1 MNAEKRPVRRARI
14 PHRKTSVFDEWK
26 ENLFEW
32 KEWCGENRDL
42 ATLNVQAIWKKVR
55 SKAGLFW
62 KGESRS
68 HSEGHLFLE
77 TESRLGQDVLFF
89 AAGIRRMGI
98 DLKEKM
104 HLHRKSRAYSQ
115 AARRGWFEEIR
126 LHPGLF
132 LLIAVC
138 AAALTAG
145 LSLYTR
151 ASVVSYNGVELGG
164 VSNVR
169 VVSAVIGDLE
179 SITRETLGDEDYA
192 VDLSLLEKEGQWIPR
207 RELESRQELED
218 RLSAQLGEVAYAYT
232 LYVNGEPIAAT
243 TFPGALEELL
253 EQLKN
258 VYRTP
263 YTVDL
268 YFEEDVEIRQE
279 YVDTELVK
287 NLGYIAQIMNET
299 KQGEVTYVVKSGDAP
314 SVIAEEAGISYAEL
328 QNMNRGYDWS
338 ILHVGDVLTVSNAVP
353 YLTVV
358 NVEIQNYVQDVPYG
372 VEYVDDDSMYQ
383 GDYKV
388 LSPGEFG
395 KADVTANVIYV
406 NGEESGR
413 QVVSNVVLIDPVTE
427 QQAAGTIP
435 RPSWFPTGSFRWPCN
450 GILTSRF
457 GRRNTGIP
465 GATTNHQGID
475 IANSSGT
482 PIYAADGGTV
492 VTAGWGGSSWGY
504 LVTIDHG
511 NGYMTY
517 YGHNSKVIVH
527 PGDHVYKGQQISLM
541 GSTGVSSGPHCHF
554 GVKLNGTFVN
564 PLNYLS

>member
-1 MNAEKRPVRRARI
+1 MKANEKVNPGKRTQPSK
-14 PHRKTSVFDEWK
+14 KTVFDLWK

-32 KEWCGENRDL
+32 KEWWGENRDL
-42 ATLNVQAIWKKVR
+42 VTLNVQACWKKLWT
-55 SKAGLFW
+55 KARLFW
-62 KGESRS
+62 QGETRL
-68 HSEGHLFLE
+68 HQERHLFLE
-77 TESRLGQDVLFF
+77 SESRLGQDVLFL
-89 AAGIRRMGI
+89 AAGLRRHSIG
-98 DLKEKM
+98 LREKV
-104 HLHRKSRAYSQ
+104 HLRRKDRAYSQ
-115 AARRGWFEEIR
+115 AARRGWFEKIR
-126 LHPGLF
+126 LHPVLF
-132 LLIAVC
+132 LLVAVS
-138 AAALTAG
+138 ASALAAG
-145 LSLYTR
+145 LSLYTH
-151 ASVVSYNGVELGG
+151 ASMVSYNGVELGG

-169 VVSAVIGDLE
+169 VVSAAVENIE
-179 SITRETLGDEDYA
+179 AITRETLGDQEYT
-192 VDLSLLEKEGQWIPR
+192 VDLSLLEEEGQWIPR
-207 RELESRQELED
+207 RELESRQQLED
-218 RLSAQLGEVAYAYT
+218 QLSDQLGEVTYAYV

-258 VYRTP
+258 VYRTA
-263 YTVDL
+263 YTADL

-279 YVDTELVK
+279 YVDSSKVK

-299 KQGEVTYVVKSGDAP
+299 KAGEVTYTVKSGDAP
-314 SVIAEEAGISYAEL
+314 STIAEDAGLSLSEL

-338 ILHVGDVLTVSNAVP
+338 VLHVGDVLTISNAVP

-358 NVEIQNYVQDVPYG
+358 NVEVQNYVQDVPYS
-372 VEYVDDDSMYQ
+372 VEYVDDDTMYQ

-388 LSPGEFG
+388 LSPGQFG
-395 KADVTANVIYV
+395 KADVTANVTYV
-406 NGEESGR
+406 NGVESGR
-413 QVVSNVVLIDPVTE
+413 QIVSNVILIDPITE

-475 IANSSGT
+475 IANSYGT

-511 NGYMTY
+511 NGYVTY

-527 PGDHVYKGQQISLM
+527 TGDHVYKGQQISLM

-564 PLNYLS
+564 PLNYL

>member
-1 MNAEKRPVRRARI
+1 MKEKTNQGKRTQAR
-14 PHRKTSVFDEWK
+14 KKNVFDKWK
-26 ENLFEW
+26 ENLFDW
-32 KEWCGENRDL
+32 KEWRGENHDL
-42 ATLNVQAIWKKVR
+42 VSLNLQAGWKKLCGRVR
-55 SKAGLFW
+55 GLWQGDPHPHQEHRVFP
-62 KGESRS
+62 ES
-68 HSEGHLFLE
+68 
-77 TESRLGQDVLFF
+77 ESRLGQSALFLV
-89 AAGIRRMGI
+89 AGVRRRGI
-98 DLKEKM
+98 SLKEKL
-104 HLHRKSRAYSQ
+104 HLRRKDRAYSQ

-126 LHPGLF
+126 LHPVLF
-132 LLIAVC
+132 LLVAVS
-138 AAALTAG
+138 ASALAAG
-145 LSLYTR
+145 LSLYTH
-151 ASVVSYNGVELGG
+151 ASVVSYDGVELGG

-169 VVSAVIGDLE
+169 IVSAAVENIE
-179 SITRETLGDEDYA
+179 AITRETLGDQEYT
-192 VDLSLLEKEGQWIPR
+192 VDLSRLKRDGQWIPR

-218 RLSAQLGEVAYAYT
+218 QLSAQLGEVTYAYV
-232 LYVNGEPIAAT
+232 LYVNDEPIAAT

-258 VYRTP
+258 VYRTAD
-263 YTVDL
+263 TVDL
-268 YFEEDVEIRQE
+268 YFEESVEIRQE
-279 YVDTELVK
+279 YVESSRVM
-287 NLGYIAQIMNET
+287 NLGHIARIMNET
-299 KQGEVTYVVKSGDAP
+299 KAGEVTYTVKSGDAP
-314 SVIAEEAGISYAEL
+314 STIAEDAGLSLSEL

-338 ILHVGDVLTVSNAVP
+338 VLHVGDVLTISNAVP

-358 NVEIQNYVQDVPYG
+358 NVERQNYVQDVPYG
-372 VEYVDDDSMYQ
+372 VEYIDDDSMYQ

-388 LSPGEFG
+388 LSPGQFG
-395 KADVTANVIYV
+395 KADITANVTYV
-406 NGEESGR
+406 NGVESGR
-413 QVVSNVVLIDPVTE
+413 QIVANVILIDPVTE
-427 QQAAGTIP
+427 QQARGTIP

-457 GRRNTGIP
+457 GHRNTGIP

-517 YGHNSKVIVH
+517 YGHNSKVIVRA
-527 PGDHVYKGQQISLM
+527 GDHVYKGQQISLM

-564 PLNYLS
+564 PLNYL